1 MKGLLCS
8 NTARLSQALDD
19 AFKARRVGYCN
30 NTADREAEDTQTK
43 QISVS
48 AHALL
53 I

>member
-48 AHALL
+48 APALL